1 MRFNDFHFSIFQFP
15 YTEEPFSAVQE
26 RLNETS
32 LALNTA
38 ANDVVHAAKGTSG
51 QLAKASENLSH
62 TYGDVQ
68 YSGLALAGK
77 YNDKAAQDQLVNNL
91 RNTSNASSKL
101 LLASKALAAD
111 PGAPNAKNLLAAAA
125 KYVR

>member
-1 MRFNDFHFSIFQFP
+1 MIDIFLFFSQFP
-15 YTEEPFSAVQE
+15 ATEEPFSAVQE
-26 RLNETS
+26 RLNENS

-51 QLAKASENLSH
+51 QLAKASEKLAHS
-62 TYGDVQ
+62 YGDVQ
-68 YSGLALAGK
+68 YSGLTLAGK
-77 YNDKAAQDQLVNNL
+77 YNDKDAQDRLVNNL
-91 RNTSNASSKL
+91 RNTSSASSKL

-125 KYVR
+125 K